1 MKKVLLL
8 AVLILL
14 SLNSCKKEKEG
25 LALFVIGD
33 WKSQEFTL
41 NTQSEGLPSPVGH
54 FTISIKAD
62 NTYVLIFK
70 DLVSNMELGCGADK
84 YTITGDEIKLK
95 EFTSDPQWGDPP
107 VLAAF
112 SVTWVPG
119 ETQMIWSAFANLPA
133 LVWTKQ

>member
-25 LALFVIGD
+25 LAKFVIGE
-33 WKSQEFTL
+33 WKSQELTL
-41 NTQSEGLPSPVGH
+41 LTQSEGQQSPVGH
-54 FTISIKAD
+54 FTISIKED
-62 NTYVLIFK
+62 NTYVLIFR
-70 DLVSNMELGCGADK
+70 DLVTNMGFGCGDDT
-84 YTITGDEIKLK
+84 YTITGDEIYLK
-95 EFTSDPQWGDPP
+95 EFTSDPLWGDPRIT
-107 VLAAF
+107 ATF

-119 ETQMIWSAFANLPA
+119 ETQMIWSEFATLPA